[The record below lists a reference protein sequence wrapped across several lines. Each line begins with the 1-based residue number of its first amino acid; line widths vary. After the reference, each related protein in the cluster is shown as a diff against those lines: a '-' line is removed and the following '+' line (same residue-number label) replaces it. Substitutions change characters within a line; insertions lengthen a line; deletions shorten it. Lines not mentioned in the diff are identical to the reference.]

1 MTVTL
6 LDKYSIGHNQV
17 TNAESVPAGT
27 GVLFYYISSHLCGK
41 NVNAVV
47 HLGDCMSLT
56 DCDLYHNNNNI
67 IH

>member
-1 MTVTL
+1 M
-6 LDKYSIGHNQV
+6 

-47 HLGDCMSLT
+47 HLLGDCMSLT
-56 DCDLYHNNNNI
+56 DCVLYHTNNNNI
-67 IH
+67 H

>member
-1 MTVTL
+1 M
-6 LDKYSIGHNQV
+6 

-27 GVLFYYISSHLCGK
+27 GILFYYISSHLCGK

-56 DCDLYHNNNNI
+56 DCDLYHNNDNNI